1 MKKLTLT
8 NADAKKEEEDLYMM
22 MLPTTNTYA
31 EEESKEPAAVS
42 KNFTC
47 TTCNFNAD
55 GLPLEFET
63 KAAYAKH
70 LKSLEHKK
78 CAARQGRPDVKRNRV
93 IEAAQHRNMNLMGS
107 GPVKQ

>member
-78 CAARQGRPDVKRNRV
+78 LAARQGMPRPDVKRNRV
-93 IEAAQHRNMNLMGS
+93 IEAAQQPNMNIRLG
-107 GPVKQ
+107 